1 MNTEMILRHTL
12 ELLILIPSIFYAML
26 PVCHS
31 LRFRPIIVYGA
42 AFLSALI
49 ISVFGG
55 IICVYFDIPSNY
67 VLLLSLPFF
76 GVAYCFCV
84 DLDLTQKLFCLFNAC
99 MLSAFCTFFTRLFT
113 APAELGHDG
122 EPYLVSSSLFCLLL
136 SVILGLVFLRTFLR
150 KLPYLLDE
158 KYTNNIWRI
167 LSLAALGI
175 TQLIYYINPVSA
187 EVIMT
192 GRVRMI
198 GLILSVLIPAMILL
212 FYHFI
217 WGTTVHVNEQTKL
230 AQENKLLQAERK
242 RYEDLSAYINQTRIM
257 RHDFRHHLLIIHQYA
272 GTGEIGQLKDY
283 LNQLAEFSDTEF
295 SHYCE
300 NREIDAIAA
309 HFTSLAASNQA
320 EIVWFLDLPQTL
332 PWEVSDLCALF
343 CNLIENAIHA
353 VKKVAPEQRKINLT
367 SRMLSEAMLGISIDN
382 PYIGEIRFDKNG
394 LPKSDQNHHGTGM
407 SSIASIVSRY
417 NGTLEIKSENGNFS
431 VNILLMKAVSHTAA
445 P

>member
-1 MNTEMILRHTL
+1 
-12 ELLILIPSIFYAML
+12 ML

-76 GVAYCFCV
+76 GGAYCFCV

-198 GLILSVLIPAMILL
+198 GLILSVLIPAMI
-212 FYHFI
+212 
-217 WGTTVHVNEQTKL
+217 
-230 AQENKLLQAERK
+230 LQAERK